1 MLHPSDRAFTRHS
14 CNILERTHVLHVDVS
29 FIFVSLVFS
38 ISFFLL
44 LLMDFIHETF

>member
-29 FIFVSLVFS
+29 SIFVSRLFFFFFS
-38 ISFFLL
+38 FAPFGFYS
-44 LLMDFIHETF
+44 